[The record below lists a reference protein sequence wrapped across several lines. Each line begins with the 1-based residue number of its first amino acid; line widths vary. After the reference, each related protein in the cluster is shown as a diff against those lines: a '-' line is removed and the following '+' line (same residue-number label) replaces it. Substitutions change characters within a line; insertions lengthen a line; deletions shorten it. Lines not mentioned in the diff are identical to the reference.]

1 MLREEM
7 IAEIR
12 RLQAENSELLLDLA
26 AERSRRQRAEANSE
40 SLAKK
45 VERLSMR
52 IIAFW
57 GRPDGK

>member
-1 MLREEM
+1 M

-57 GRPDGK
+57 GRSDGK